1 VPGVTPTPLQRR
13 LALQI
18 VDYIREKE
26 LQRGAH
32 LTELALS
39 ANLRVSRTPV
49 RAALKYLATVGA
61 VGWNGPRGGFL
72 VKATA
77 AALGKLGRGGSRPD
91 DETLYVKVAEDYVSK
106 HLPEQ
111 FSEADMMR
119 RYSVSRGLLMR
130 VLQRM
135 TRDGVIERNPGH
147 GWRFAALLRSSQ
159 GNDESYRFR
168 MAVEPAALLDSGF
181 VLDRTWAARCLRDH
195 ENILS
200 KPNRVSILRF
210 FEVNADFHASLARC
224 SGNPFFH
231 QAVQQQNQLRRFLEY
246 SWTLKPDRIE
256 DSCREHLAIL
266 SALEQGDQR
275 AAATLMRRHLQGA
288 MRLEP
293 AAARGASP
301 GKRT

>member
-1 VPGVTPTPLQRR
+1 MPAVTPTPLQRR

-18 VDYIREKE
+18 LDYIRENE

-32 LTELALS
+32 VTELALA

-49 RAALKYLATVGA
+49 RATLKYLATVGA
-61 VGWNGPRGGFL
+61 VSWSGPRGGFL
-72 VKATA
+72 VKAPAT
-77 AALGKLGRGGSRPD
+77 ALGKLGRGGGRSD
-91 DETLYVKVAEDYVSK
+91 DESLYVKVAENYVNR

-111 FSEADMMR
+111 FTEADMMR
-119 RYSVSRGLLMR
+119 RYGVSRGLLMR

-147 GWRFAALLRSSQ
+147 GWRFAALLRSGK

-168 MAVEPAALLDSGF
+168 MAVEPAALTDPAF
-181 VLDRTWAARCLRDH
+181 VLDRAWATRCRQDH
-195 ENILS
+195 EDILS

-224 SGNPFFH
+224 SGNPFFQ
-231 QAVQQQNQLRRFLEY
+231 QAIEQQNQLRRFLEY
-246 SWTLKPDRIE
+246 SWTLTPDRIE
-256 DSCREHLAIL
+256 DSCRQHLAIL
-266 SALEQGDQR
+266 GALEQGDQR
-275 AAATLMRRHLQGA
+275 RAAGLMRQHLKGA

-293 AAARGASP
+293 AAAR
-301 GKRT
+301 RTK